1 MPAVSKAQFRFM
13 EGVAHGSIKKPGLSA
28 SKAKEYVSGQ
38 SPKNLPEKTKWTDHL
53 KKKVKE
59 HLHKGKGK

>member
-1 MPAVSKAQFRFM
+1 M